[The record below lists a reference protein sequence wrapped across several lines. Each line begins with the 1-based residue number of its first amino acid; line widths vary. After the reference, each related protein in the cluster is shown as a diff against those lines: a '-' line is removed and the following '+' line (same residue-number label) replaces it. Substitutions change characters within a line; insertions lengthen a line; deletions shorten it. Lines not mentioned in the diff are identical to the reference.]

1 VAVLSSDGARDLV
14 FASDDAAVELESL
27 QVDLGQGPAVDVGVG
42 GTPVL
47 VDDLLADDASAS
59 WWPFFGSAAAALQ
72 VRGLYAFPLTV
83 GGVLLGTL
91 ALHRRMA
98 GSLDPA
104 QFSAAVLL
112 SDAMAVSILDLGP
125 RRTGDGRGDGRM
137 GDGSSEVTDL
147 EHRFPSA
154 PVHQAAG
161 MVMVQVD
168 GTIEDAMARLRAVAF
183 VEGRSLHQVA
193 RDVVSEGRR
202 FSKDGG

>member
-1 VAVLSSDGARDLV
+1 
-14 FASDDAAVELESL
+14 
-27 QVDLGQGPAVDVGVG
+27 
-42 GTPVL
+42 
-47 VDDLLADDASAS
+47 
-59 WWPFFGSAAAALQ
+59 
-72 VRGLYAFPLTV
+72 
-83 GGVLLGTL
+83 
-91 ALHRRMA
+91 
-98 GSLDPA
+98 
-104 QFSAAVLL
+104 VLL